1 MLNRKCKLMNHNK
14 CVPCSFVTFDLMPA
28 LCKYIHVYYVSH
40 LDSSQLTHKC
50 LSFSNNFLLLF
61 RL

>member
-1 MLNRKCKLMNHNK
+1 MNHNK

-40 LDSSQLTHKC
+40 PHSLQLTHKC

>member
-14 CVPCSFVTFDLMPA
+14 CVPCSFDLMPA

-40 LDSSQLTHKC
+40 LDSLQLTHIKC
-50 LSFSNNFLLLF
+50 LSFYIDFL
-61 RL
+61 

>member
-14 CVPCSFVTFDLMPA
+14 CVTCSDLMPA

-40 LDSSQLTHKC
+40 LDSLQLTHKC